1 MGDLP
6 PRLHHKCKTPKLVI
20 FYDAQISRIKKKIH
34 HVQGQKPSIKCAY
47 KERESKL
54 IVVRTQMYYLFPI
67 ENEKV
72 ILLSAVPISFYLL
85 NFEYPFLML
94 QIVPFQINMKIKLS
108 ESVCIPLIF
117 LEKGAASSSELLIYF
132 LYNNHI
138 QDSNLHWM
146 NEIWMR

>member
-72 ILLSAVPISFYLL
+72 ILSQRCTHFILP
-85 NFEYPFLML
+85 
-94 QIVPFQINMKIKLS
+94 S
-108 ESVCIPLIF
+108 EF
-117 LEKGAASSSELLIYF
+117 
-132 LYNNHI
+132 
-138 QDSNLHWM
+138 
-146 NEIWMR
+146 